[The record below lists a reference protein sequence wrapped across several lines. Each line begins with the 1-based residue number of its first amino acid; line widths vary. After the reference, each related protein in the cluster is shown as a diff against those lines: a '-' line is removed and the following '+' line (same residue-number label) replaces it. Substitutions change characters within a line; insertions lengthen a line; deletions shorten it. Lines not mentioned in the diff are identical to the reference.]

1 MKGVCRFLFSF
12 FLSSLAAL
20 TIAGDDDVSL
30 KGETTAKYKY
40 VEFNEFGRP
49 EEVLLIKEEN
59 PRALKDGEI
68 RVKVLASPINPSN
81 LYQITGN
88 YGSPPE
94 FPATPGSEG
103 VGRVIEISE
112 SVRHIKIGQLV
123 LLVGGGTWREQIV
136 ASASQ
141 FLPLPEFENLDDKLI
156 EQLSMSIVNPVT
168 AFLMLNSFK
177 QLKEGQWLV
186 QSAANS
192 AVGGY
197 VIQLARQR
205 GIKTV
210 NVVRRSGLADDL
222 IAKGGDVV
230 LIDGPDLAAKIKR
243 ATDDAPI
250 QLALDAVGGD
260 TFGRL
265 ANSLNNDGTLIAYG
279 VLSGRPA
286 NLNTAITIFK
296 DIRIRGFWL
305 AKWYEKAS
313 GKEKKE
319 VFDQII
325 PLVASGSLTADI
337 DSRFTINEI
346 KQAVLRAARPG
357 RNGKVLL
364 VSGGDGLVE

>member
-12 FLSSLAAL
+12 FFSGLTAL

-30 KGETTAKYKY
+30 KGENTAKYKY

-88 YGSPPE
+88 YGSPPG

-103 VGRVIEISE
+103 VGRVIEISA
-112 SVRHIKIGQLV
+112 SVRQIKTGQLV
-123 LLVGGGTWREQIV
+123 LLFGGGTWREQIV
-136 ASASQ
+136 APSSQ
-141 FLPLPEFENLDDKLI
+141 FLPLPELENLDDKLI

-168 AFLMLNSFK
+168 AFLMLNSFT

-305 AKWYEKAS
+305 AKWYEKAN

-325 PLVASGSLTADI
+325 PLVVSGSLAADV
-337 DSRFTINEI
+337 DSRFTIDEI
-346 KQAVLRAARPG
+346 KQAVLRAAKPA

-364 VSGGDGLVE
+364 VSRAR